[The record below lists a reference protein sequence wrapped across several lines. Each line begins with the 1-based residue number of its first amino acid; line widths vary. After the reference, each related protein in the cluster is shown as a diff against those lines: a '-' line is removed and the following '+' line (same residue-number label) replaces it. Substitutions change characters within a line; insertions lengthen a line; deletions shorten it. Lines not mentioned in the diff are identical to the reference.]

1 MANISIADTL
11 HKKIKN
17 ELTNFLLKKIQE
29 RKKHKRQEA
38 QQEDAGGKI
47 SNLSEFFM
55 FMICCIGLLYHL
67 YVITEQYLAYEMV
80 TSTYVKSP
88 DIIIPPAI
96 TICMR
101 LKDFI
106 GHLPQNCT
114 KNELNECVL
123 EKYSLHDLMKKYSGN
138 LTENMY
144 FFNFDIDHFYDG
156 NEDINVYL
164 RSKTLQYYFDEH
176 KCVRIKCLLKENLN
190 LNVRYNQKISDNV
203 NTIERRLLENSLR
216 QLYLIDTYLWIKGA
230 LNDKYPKYPSKL
242 IEIKILLHEQDTIA
256 HNRDA
261 SSITYVTEPYAR
273 KPAARLIYNQVA
285 TEYLKYPF
293 AHACYNYKKDEKFE
307 SRGDCREKCMRDGIL
322 RKYGKSGR
330 CLSTSDFDK
339 TVPDIGNCEDDQI
352 DTGCTTK
359 CPLDCN
365 TIQYTPMVA
374 FRFAYKYSNTIR
386 IQLSSIY
393 PQTFVN
399 FSPNFNI
406 VSYLVYA
413 GGIFGI
419 WIGLDIFSSVSFLLK
434 YFVSL
439 IQK

>member
-17 ELTNFLLKKIQE
+17 ELTNFLLNKIQE
-29 RKKHKRQEA
+29 HATWKYKRQEA
-38 QQEDAGGKI
+38 QQGKI
-47 SNLSEFFM
+47 SNLSKFFM

-67 YVITEQYLAYEMV
+67 YAITEEYLAYNMV

-106 GHLPQNCT
+106 GHLPQNCA
-114 KNELNECVL
+114 KNEFNECVL
-123 EKYSLHDLMKKYSGN
+123 EKYSLHDLMNKYSGN

-156 NEDINVYL
+156 NEDINIYL

-176 KCVRIKCLLKENLN
+176 KCVRVKCLLKENLN
-190 LNVRYNQKISDNV
+190 LNVTYNQKISDNV
-203 NTIERRLLENSLR
+203 NTIERRLLENNLR

-230 LNDKYPKYPSKL
+230 LDDKYPKYPNKL
-242 IEIKILLHEQDTIA
+242 IEVKIILHEQDKIA

-261 SSITYVTEPYAR
+261 SSITYVTEPHVR
-273 KPAARLIYNQVA
+273 KPAARLIYNQVT

-293 AHACYNYKKDEKFE
+293 AHACYNYTKDEKFE

-322 RKYGKSGR
+322 RKYGRSER
-330 CLSTSDFDK
+330 CLSTTDFDK
-339 TVPDIGNCEDDQI
+339 MVPDIGNCEDDQI
-352 DTGCTTK
+352 DTECTIK

-365 TIQYTPMVA
+365 TIQYTPMIT
-374 FRFAYKYSNTIR
+374 FRFSYRYLNTIR

-393 PQTFVN
+393 PQIFVN

-413 GGIFGI
+413 GGILGM
-419 WIGLDIFSSVSFLLK
+419 WIGLDVFSSVSFLLK
-434 YFVSL
+434 YSV
-439 IQK
+439 KV